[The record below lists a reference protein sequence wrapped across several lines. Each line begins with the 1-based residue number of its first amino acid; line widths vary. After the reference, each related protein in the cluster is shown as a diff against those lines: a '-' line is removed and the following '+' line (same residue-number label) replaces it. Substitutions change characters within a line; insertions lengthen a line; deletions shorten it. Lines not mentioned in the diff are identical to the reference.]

1 MPKLFRINLKSQ
13 EITSEEI
20 TPTHPYVFFA
30 GRSLS
35 SKIIADEVPPKTDPL
50 GSGNKLI
57 FATGFLTGTPCPN
70 SGRISIGAKSPLTG
84 GIKES
89 NVGGRAPAL
98 LGRHDIRAIVCEGIS
113 ESWLLLLI
121 EPTGNIKAISCGD
134 LQSKNNYELSTI
146 LRERYGKNCGI
157 FSIGIAGEKC
167 LKLASIASIDMEG
180 YPSRHAGRGGMGT
193 VMGSKKLKA
202 IVVQPPEKTKITYS
216 DVKTF
221 RSVSKEWGRAL
232 YSAKR
237 SFSKFGTL
245 IGLTTMNSLNALPTQ
260 NYRRGSFKDV
270 DQISAESLYDYILK
284 NDGKNGIPCSP
295 GCVIKC
301 SNLLKNAKG
310 EHITS
315 SLEYE
320 TVALNGSN
328 LLINNIEKL
337 AEIDHVCDDLGVD
350 TIEMG
355 NAVGVFMETGKITW
369 GDADSVITLIK
380 GIQTDK
386 PDSLI
391 VAQGAYQTGKH
402 FGISR
407 VAQVKKQGLPGYD
420 PRSFKG
426 MGVTFITSPMGAD
439 HTAGSAIANRNPYP
453 DRPYGKVYEGEH
465 KVQLSKELQIFTM
478 IHDAVGQCFFVGPT
492 YESVPLLVQLLN
504 ARFGWNITSEEL
516 IDWSKSWITLERR
529 FNDAEGLPPVDD
541 LPQFML
547 TEQLEDNPDRK
558 WDISSEELDVY
569 WKNF

>member
-1 MPKLFRINLKSQ
+1 MPKILRVNLQSQ

-20 TPTHPYVFFA
+20 TPAHPYMFFA

-35 SKIIADEVPPKTDPL
+35 SKIIAEEVPPKTDPL
-50 GSGNKLI
+50 GRKNKLI

-98 LGRHDIRAIVCEGIS
+98 LGRHDIRAIICENVA
-113 ESWLLLLI
+113 ENWLLLLV
-121 EPTGNIKAISCGD
+121 EPAGNIKIIPCED
-134 LQSKNNYELSTI
+134 LQSKNNYELSII

-167 LKLASIASIDMEG
+167 LKSASIASIDMEG

-221 RSVSKEWGRAL
+221 RTVAKTWGKAL
-232 YSAKR
+232 YAAKR

-260 NYRRGSFKDV
+260 NYRRGSFQDV
-270 DQISAESLYDYILK
+270 DKISAESLYDFILE
-284 NDGKNGIPCSP
+284 NNGRNGIPCSP

-328 LLINNIEKL
+328 LLINSIEKL

-355 NAVGVFMETGKITW
+355 NAVGVFMETGKIQW
-369 GDADSVITLIK
+369 GDADRVIDLIK
-380 GIQTDK
+380 GIATDN

-391 VAQGAYQTGKH
+391 VAQGAFQTGLH
-402 FGISR
+402 FNISR
-407 VAQVKKQGLPGYD
+407 VAHVKQQGLPGYD

-426 MGVTFITSPMGAD
+426 MGVTFITSPMGGD

-453 DRPYGKVYEGEH
+453 DRSYGKVYEGEH
-465 KVQLSKELQIFTM
+465 KVVLSKELQIFTM

-492 YESVPLLVQLLN
+492 YESVPLLIQLLN
-504 ARFGWNITSEEL
+504 ARYGWNLTPEEL
-516 IDWSKSWITLERR
+516 IDWSKSWILLERN
-529 FNDAEGLPPVDD
+529 FNDVEGLPAVDN

-547 TEQLEDNPDRK
+547 MEQLEDNPDRK
-558 WDISSEELDVY
+558 WDVSAEELNDY